1 MRRRGGVYAPGA
13 GWPSGRL
20 LPEHGL
26 GQPLPACQ
34 SSFLSG
40 VPFRNACNSCQ
51 RVAQSCQA
59 LTAFEAVNG
68 SRREAPLLVI
78 QRLCLKPM

>member
-1 MRRRGGVYAPGA
+1 MACTRQALGGLQGA
-13 GWPSGRL
+13 YSRNMDWVS
-20 LPEHGL
+20 
-26 GQPLPACQ
+26 LPACQ